1 MLHKTIKTLNIKS
14 LKQFEDLKN
23 ESDGSAALPADITKQ
38 QLKNK
43 IMVLENLRNYPEE
56 IGNVDTP
63 KKDTLCYQHQGLLL
77 EMMREN
83 NSKIKF
89 EEI

>member
-1 MLHKTIKTLNIKS
+1 MNIKS

-38 QLKNK
+38 QLNNK
-43 IMVLENLRNYPEE
+43 IMVLENLSNYPEE
-56 IGNVDTP
+56 IVNVDTP
-63 KKDTLCYQHQGLLL
+63 KKDTLCSQHQGLLL